1 MRVSL
6 EQQSLQ
12 RFPKPDILRNGQPI
26 WQMSNRIRYTGTGLL
41 LVPLPF

>member
-26 WQMSNRIRYTGTGLL
+26 WQMSNRIHYSETGLL
-41 LVPLPF
+41 RVLLPF